1 MQGLFKKNTKASLSK
16 GKLLTCADCELF
28 KFAKSPR
35 MPPTGGGKKGILV
48 CAECPGATEDKEN
61 KQLVG
66 QSGKLLR
73 SVLEDFDI
81 DLDKDCIKTNTC
93 ICYSQNK
100 TPTDTQI
107 KCCRP
112 NLFKTIKKFKP
123 KKIILL
129 GASALKSAIGEK
141 VKIGSLE
148 KWTGQQIPDQDIKSW
163 LYPTYHPSFILRD
176 SKNKALDLLFRKHLR
191 LAIEHSIDFPDYGDE
206 RSKINVILDENKA
219 VEYLRSILDNRYIA
233 FDYETTGI
241 KLNARGHKIIC
252 MSIATDK
259 NSAAAFPMFY
269 GEIFQDLL
277 KKILTDFWIKK
288 AIQNCLKGDTKILM
302 EDGSLIP
309 IKKIVEEKMD
319 KKVLCYDNKGNMVA
333 RKIMYYFS
341 NGLNKEL
348 WYQIRIKTK
357 HNKHHYPYICC
368 TENHKIY
375 TNKGLVEAKDLSLEH
390 KLLHIGGANKDLE
403 SLLIGSYLGDG
414 GLTKIGD
421 CFYFCFNHC
430 VQQKGYLINLYR
442 YIFKCGFL
450 LSKIYRSKTKTTN
463 YYGFRIKANS
473 YFRELYKKLSI
484 EYCIDKLNFKS
495 LCKWYLDDGSVYV
508 HKSKKGLSDTY
519 RVSIS
524 CKRFTKE
531 QVILARNK
539 INSLLNGN
547 FCKIIYCK
555 GKIDD
560 LGFNTKESIVF
571 LKSILPYCSIGGSCM
586 RYKNPLYINE
596 PINYNWNINKTF
608 FEVPIHAIEKK
619 VISSHSFM
627 DKKYDIE
634 VEEFHNYIANGVKVS
649 NCKYEWLAT
658 KTIFGYEVQGI
669 YRDTML
675 NAHVLDNREEVTG
688 LKFQTYIK
696 YGTSGYNSIVEP
708 YMESDEDFGNNSFNK
723 LDILFKRDPISVLT
737 YCGMDSMF
745 TFRLGESQANELLKN
760 NLYNAS
766 NLLLDGTLALADVEN
781 NGIRVDTN
789 YYRNQDLIQDRKI
802 RRISKKIQDSSEVK
816 EWNKIKRTEFNPDSP
831 TQLNN
836 LFYGILKY
844 EPTKLTNK
852 GAPSVDKEVLFD
864 LNTEFANLIL
874 AYRKESGLKEKI
886 NGILIETVDDVL
898 RCHFNLN
905 LVRSYRSSSSN
916 VNWQNFPKRDKESFK
931 IARSG
936 IIPRKGHCI
945 GEVDYGQIEVRIG
958 SCYHHDPVMIKYITD
973 PTTDM
978 HRDSASEIFL
988 LEQDQVTKKIR
999 YHAKNKFVF
1008 PAFYGSFY
1016 AQMSPDLYK
1025 CVLVENL
1032 DDGTPLIKHLK
1043 KHGINNYEKF
1053 ELHLKGVENIF
1064 WKKRF
1069 KVYDEWKTKT
1079 WEEYQR
1085 KGYIDSLTGFRYS
1098 GLMKK
1103 NDTLN
1108 LGIQGSAFHCL
1119 LQSLITLNNISK
1131 KEKWDSRIVGQ
1142 IHDSMVW
1149 DFNPDELN
1157 YIIPIIK
1164 RVMCEDIKKK
1174 WEWITIPLV
1183 VDIEVAEV
1191 DSSWHDMKEYSEDED
1206 D

>member
-1 MQGLFKKNTKASLSK
+1 MQGLFKRNTKTSSK
-16 GKLLTCADCELF
+16 GKLLTCADCGLF

-35 MPPTGGGKKGILV
+35 MPPNGKGRKGILV
-48 CAECPGATEDKEN
+48 VAESNGVQEDKEN

-81 DLDKDCIKTNTC
+81 DLDKDCIKTNAC

-100 TPTDTQI
+100 IPTDTQI

-112 NLFKTIKKFKP
+112 NLFKTIKEYKP

-141 VKIGSLE
+141 IKIGSLE

-163 LYPTYHPSFILRD
+163 LFPTYHPSFILRD
-176 SKNKALDLLFRKHLR
+176 SKNKALDLLFKKHLR
-191 LAIEHSIDFPDYGDE
+191 SAIEHNIDFPDYGDE

-233 FDYETTGI
+233 FDYEATGI
-241 KLNARGHKIIC
+241 KLNAKGHKIIC

-259 NSAAAFPMFY
+259 NAATAFPMFY
-269 GEIFQDLL
+269 EEIFQDLL
-277 KKILTDFWIKK
+277 KKILTNFWVKK
-288 AIQNCLKGDTKILM
+288 AIQN
-302 EDGSLIP
+302 S
-309 IKKIVEEKMD
+309 
-319 KKVLCYDNKGNMVA
+319 
-333 RKIMYYFS
+333 
-341 NGLNKEL
+341 
-348 WYQIRIKTK
+348 
-357 HNKHHYPYICC
+357 
-368 TENHKIY
+368 
-375 TNKGLVEAKDLSLEH
+375 
-390 KLLHIGGANKDLE
+390 
-403 SLLIGSYLGDG
+403 
-414 GLTKIGD
+414 
-421 CFYFCFNHC
+421 
-430 VQQKGYLINLYR
+430 
-442 YIFKCGFL
+442 
-450 LSKIYRSKTKTTN
+450 
-463 YYGFRIKANS
+463 
-473 YFRELYKKLSI
+473 
-484 EYCIDKLNFKS
+484 
-495 LCKWYLDDGSVYV
+495 
-508 HKSKKGLSDTY
+508 
-519 RVSIS
+519 
-524 CKRFTKE
+524 
-531 QVILARNK
+531 
-539 INSLLNGN
+539 
-547 FCKIIYCK
+547 
-555 GKIDD
+555 
-560 LGFNTKESIVF
+560 
-571 LKSILPYCSIGGSCM
+571 
-586 RYKNPLYINE
+586 
-596 PINYNWNINKTF
+596 
-608 FEVPIHAIEKK
+608 
-619 VISSHSFM
+619 
-627 DKKYDIE
+627 
-634 VEEFHNYIANGVKVS
+634 
-649 NCKYEWLAT
+649 KYEFLAT
-658 KTIFGYEVQGI
+658 KCILGYEVQGI

-688 LKFQTYIK
+688 LKFQTYVK
-696 YGTSGYNSIVEP
+696 YGTSGYNSTVEP

-723 LDILFKRDPISVLT
+723 LDILFKRDPVSVLT

-745 TFRLGESQANELLKN
+745 TFRLGEDQADELLKN
-760 NLYNAS
+760 NLYNGA
-766 NLLLDGTLALADVEN
+766 NLLLEGTLALADVEN
-781 NGIRVDTN
+781 NGIRVDTD

-802 RRISKKIQDSSEVK
+802 RRINKKIKDSSEVK

-836 LFYGILKY
+836 LFYDILKY

-852 GAPSVDKEVLFD
+852 GAPSVNKEVLFD

-874 AYRKESGLKEKI
+874 AYRKEVGLKEKI
-886 NGILIETVDDVL
+886 NGILIETVDGIL
-898 RCHFNLN
+898 RCHYNLN
-905 LVRSYRSSSSN
+905 LVRSYRSSTNS
-916 VNWQNFPKRDKESFK
+916 VNWQNFPKRDRESFK

-973 PTTDM
+973 PTTDL

-1032 DDGTPLIKHLK
+1032 DDGTSLIKHLK
-1043 KHGINNYEKF
+1043 KHGISSYEKF
-1053 ELHLKGVENIF
+1053 ELHLKDVENIF
-1064 WKKRF
+1064 WKERF

-1131 KEKWDSRIVGQ
+1131 KEKWDSKIIGQ

-1157 YIIPIIK
+1157 HIIPIIK

-1191 DSSWHDMKEYSEDED
+1191 NSSWYDMKEYSEDED